1 MNTKQKLAYT
11 VIGGLLVATGMIIS
25 PINAQK
31 DKFGEIECESL
42 KVNGQIQCRDL
53 WVEAKESVVP
63 KFGFVY
69 GTIMLKT
76 PGGKTT
82 YITPSNV
89 QMWDSEGNVMVDI
102 GINKHGG
109 YVGTKGRSKGH
120 AIMGINEKSNGTVS
134 TYDKNGYRQ

>member
-1 MNTKQKLAYT
+1 MNTKQKLAYI
-11 VIGGLLVATGMIIS
+11 VLGGVLVAAGMIIS
-25 PINAQK
+25 PLNAQK

-53 WVEAKESVVP
+53 WVDAKESIV
-63 KFGFVY
+63 KEFGYVY

-76 PGGKTT
+76 PGGNTT

-89 QMWDSEGNVMVDI
+89 QMWDSEDNIMVNI

-120 AIMGINEKSNGTVS
+120 AIMRINQYGNGVVS
-134 TYDKNGYRQ
+134 TYDKNGYLR